1 MVNQKYVYTV
11 IFVVLL
17 RVLFSDLCTPSLPL
31 VYYPRS
37 THTLASSLVLV
48 VLATG
53 TCRKVHIYDSEG
65 CFVMNCCH
73 VSVYKRLGYIETV
86 AVVAEK
92 SMRHAI
98 SLVECTEDYERL
110 GEVRN
115 ACVDWL
121 YVLFPLVG
129 HNRCEA

>member
-1 MVNQKYVYTV
+1 MT
-11 IFVVLL
+11 
-17 RVLFSDLCTPSLPL
+17 
-31 VYYPRS
+31 
-37 THTLASSLVLV
+37 
-48 VLATG
+48 
-53 TCRKVHIYDSEG
+53 EG

-92 SMRHAI
+92 SMRNAI
-98 SLVECTEDYERL
+98 ELVECTEDYAKL

-115 ACVDWL
+115 TCVDWL

-129 HNRCEA
+129 HN

>member
-31 VYYPRS
+31 VYYPHS
-37 THTLASSLVLV
+37 THTSASSLVLV

-53 TCRKVHIYDSEG
+53 TCRKVQCHMTEG
-65 CFVMNCCH
+65 WFVMNCCH
-73 VSVYKRLGYIETV
+73 VSVYKRLGYIDAV
-86 AVVAEK
+86 AVVVEK
-92 SMRHAI
+92 SMRNAI
-98 SLVECTEDYERL
+98 ELVECTDDYEKL

-115 ACVDWL
+115 TCVDWL
-121 YVLFPLVG
+121 DVIFPLVG